1 MSEKVIHSCILNG
14 MKTRTKSISVSMV
27 FPLRKQYLC
36 SMMMR
41 HWSLMIQIIPI
52 SKNVLSF
59 SA

>member
-14 MKTRTKSISVSMV
+14 MKTRPKSISVSMV

-59 SA
+59 SP